1 MLTSLNLSFFSSFFV
16 SCFTDS
22 RSFPHKMLR
31 LENKNKIYPDSNPT
45 ESKPKETRKFPS
57 ILTQSENGPHKF
69 PFYFMLYFS
78 QGSVDGGNLI
88 NQTMLVRGAGK
99 TKNKNKE
106 QVWPYTY

>member
-1 MLTSLNLSFFSSFFV
+1 MLTSLNLSFFSSFFIP
-16 SCFTDS
+16 CFTDS
-22 RSFPHKMLR
+22 RSFRH
-31 LENKNKIYPDSNPT
+31 YPDSNPT
-45 ESKPKETRKFPS
+45 ESKPKETRRFPY

-88 NQTMLVRGAGK
+88 NQKMLVRGAGK
-99 TKNKNKE
+99 TKNKKKE